1 MGETS
6 ELKQEIIRLKEIIR
20 QLKELVAY
28 LEISNAA
35 GLLPDREKE

>member
-1 MGETS
+1 MS
-6 ELKQEIIRLKEIIR
+6 KKELIEENLRLKEIIR